1 MQGTYVVTRQ
11 IQWPEGKQVVE
22 ISAGGFD
29 YTNPDA
35 LVAKYPGEFGEFC
48 DPREALKVAFDIAEC
63 WQKDEPEKKI
73 GIGAGYT
80 GGYTMPFEPADRGD
94 LEQWAQEEYE
104 NLCKCDRC
112 REIIKGDQYGI
123 YGLDA
128 VFCSEYCAEEMYC
141 EIEGEAEASV

>member
-1 MQGTYVVTRQ
+1 MQDTYVVTRQ
-11 IQWPEGKQVVE
+11 IQWPEGKHVVE

-80 GGYTMPFEPADRGD
+80 GGYTMPFESMDRVD

-104 NLCKCDRC
+104 KLRKCNKCGDF
-112 REIIKGDQYGI
+112 IKGDQYGI
-123 YGLDA
+123 YGLYA

-141 EIEGEAEASV
+141 EIDGEAEGSM